1 MKSMTQNQ
9 YTQQQI
15 DAWLSGLLSVAWAD
29 GDFGEQEQAIISSSI
44 GKSKSSIQNSISP
57 KQLRAGLGDDPNL
70 AEQFIR
76 TAVMVAIA
84 DGIYSVQEFKL
95 IHEFSEALDLKVE
108 ALSSLEETLCKP
120 HPDDPN
126 GELVNGVVDHSLL
139 NPVKE
144 WLDQVEVK
152 DPRLARFLCKMIP
165 AQCPFERDVTLFG
178 HKIVHIPPMCKLN
191 PLYDQLV
198 GLRFR
203 SLSYLADE
211 CHEDITEYIQ

>member
-1 MKSMTQNQ
+1 MTQNQ

-29 GDFGEQEQAIISSSI
+29 GDFGEQEQAIIASSI

-144 WLDQVEVK
+144 WLDQVEIK

>member
-1 MKSMTQNQ
+1 MTQNQ
-9 YTQQQI
+9 YTQPQI

-29 GDFGEQEQAIISSSI
+29 GDFGEQEQAIIASSI

>member
-1 MKSMTQNQ
+1 MTQNQ

-15 DAWLSGLLSVAWAD
+15 DTWLSGLLSVAWAD
-29 GDFGEQEQAIISSSI
+29 GDFGEQEQAIIASSI
-44 GKSKSSIQNSISP
+44 GKSKSSIPNSISP

-84 DGIYSVQEFKL
+84 DGIYSVEEFKL

-126 GELVNGVVDHSLL
+126 GELVNGIVDHSLL

>member
-1 MKSMTQNQ
+1 MTQNQ

-29 GDFGEQEQAIISSSI
+29 GDFGEQEQAIIASSI

-126 GELVNGVVDHSLL
+126 GELVNGVVDHGLL

>member
-1 MKSMTQNQ
+1 MTQNQ

-29 GDFGEQEQAIISSSI
+29 GDFGEQEQAIIASSI

-126 GELVNGVVDHSLL
+126 GELVTGVVDHSLL

>member
-1 MKSMTQNQ
+1 MTQNQ

-29 GDFGEQEQAIISSSI
+29 GDFGEQEQAIIASSI

-152 DPRLARFLCKMIP
+152 DPRLARFLCRMIP

>member
-1 MKSMTQNQ
+1 MTQNQ

-29 GDFGEQEQAIISSSI
+29 GDFGEQEQAIIASSI

-165 AQCPFERDVTLFG
+165 AQCPFERDVTFFG

>member
-1 MKSMTQNQ
+1 MTQNQ

-29 GDFGEQEQAIISSSI
+29 GDFGEQEQAIIASSI